1 MKGWG
6 IMKKMYRIKNGVPY
20 VFMVLPALLI
30 FVTFFIV
37 PLIYTAKYSFYNW
50 TNFSQEI
57 TFNGLENYKS
67 IFEDDI
73 LVRSIKN
80 TLVFAIVTV
89 TVQSMIS
96 LPVSVFL
103 NSKLRGRNIYRA
115 IFFAP
120 AVLST
125 LVVGYLWKYL
135 MSSSD
140 YGFINQI
147 LTGMGFEKVNFLGDA
162 KIALFAIITIS
173 VWQWFGWSMVIY
185 LGSLQSISGDLY
197 EAASVDGANGLQK
210 FWHITIPGLA
220 PAIKINFVTS
230 TISGLKIFDLILSTT
245 NGGPAHQTETILSL
259 MFSKFSE
266 GNYGYA
272 AAFGMV
278 FLVVSMLVAAVMLGL
293 FKKWEERLG

>member
-1 MKGWG
+1 
-6 IMKKMYRIKNGVPY
+6 MKKAYRIKNGAPY
-20 VFMVLPALLI
+20 VFMVLPALII

-80 TLVFAIVTV
+80 TLIFAIVTV

-147 LTGMGFEKVNFLGDA
+147 LTGLGFEKVNFLGDA

-197 EAASVDGANGLQK
+197 EAASVDGANGFQK

-259 MFSKFSE
+259 MFAKISE

-293 FKKWEERLG
+293 FKKWEDRLG

>member
-1 MKGWG
+1 
-6 IMKKMYRIKNGVPY
+6 MKKAYRIKNGAPY
-20 VFMVLPALLI
+20 VFMVLPALII

-80 TLVFAIVTV
+80 TLIFAIVTV

-147 LTGMGFEKVNFLGDA
+147 LTGLGFEKVNFLGDA

-197 EAASVDGANGLQK
+197 EAASVDGANGFRK

-230 TISGLKIFDLILSTT
+230 TISGLKIFDLVLSTT

-259 MFSKFSE
+259 MFAKFSE

-293 FKKWEERLG
+293 FKKWEDRLG

>member
-1 MKGWG
+1 
-6 IMKKMYRIKNGVPY
+6 MKKAYRIKNGAPY
-20 VFMVLPALLI
+20 VFMVLPALII

-80 TLVFAIVTV
+80 TLIFAIVTV

-147 LTGMGFEKVNFLGDA
+147 LTGLGFEKVNFLGDA

-197 EAASVDGANGLQK
+197 EAASVDGANGFQK

-259 MFSKFSE
+259 MFAKFSE

-293 FKKWEERLG
+293 FKKG

>member
-1 MKGWG
+1 
-6 IMKKMYRIKNGVPY
+6 MKKAYKMKNGAPY
-20 VFMVLPALLI
+20 VIMVLPALLV
-30 FVTFFIV
+30 FVTFFIL
-37 PLIYTAKYSFYNW
+37 PLIFTAKYSFYSW

-57 TFNGLENYKS
+57 TFNGLENYRK
-67 IFEDDI
+67 IFDDPI
-73 LVRSIKN
+73 LAKGIKN
-80 TLVFAIVTV
+80 TLIFAFVTV
-89 TVQSMIS
+89 TVQSLIS

-103 NSKLRGRNIYRA
+103 NSKIKGSNIYRA
-115 IFFAP
+115 IYFAP

-140 YGFINQI
+140 YGFINQVF
-147 LTGMGFEKVNFLGDA
+147 TGMGFEKVNFLGNA
-162 KIALFAIITIS
+162 QIALFAIITIS

-185 LGSLQSISGDLY
+185 LGSLQSISEELY

-230 TISGLKIFDLILSTT
+230 TISGLKIFDLILATT

-259 MFSKFSE
+259 MFSKFSD

-272 AAFGMV
+272 SAFGMV
-278 FLVVSMLVAAVMLGL
+278 FLIVSMLVAAVMLGV
-293 FKKWEERLG
+293 FKKWEDRLG

>member
-1 MKGWG
+1 
-6 IMKKMYRIKNGVPY
+6 MKKAYKVKNGAPY
-20 VFMVLPALLI
+20 VIMVLPALLV
-30 FVTFFIV
+30 FVTFFIL
-37 PLIYTAKYSFYNW
+37 PLIFTAKYSFYSW

-57 TFNGLENYKS
+57 TFNGLENYRK
-67 IFEDDI
+67 IFDDPI
-73 LVRSIKN
+73 LAKGIKN
-80 TLVFAIVTV
+80 TLIFAFVTV
-89 TVQSMIS
+89 TVQSLIS

-103 NSKLRGRNIYRA
+103 NSKIKGSNIYRA
-115 IFFAP
+115 IYFAP

-140 YGFINQI
+140 YGFINQV
-147 LTGMGFEKVNFLGDA
+147 LTGMGFEKVNFLGNA
-162 KIALFAIITIS
+162 QIAQFAIITIS

-185 LGSLQSISGDLY
+185 LGSLQSISEELY

-230 TISGLKIFDLILSTT
+230 TISGLKIFDLILATT

-259 MFSKFSE
+259 MFSKFSD

-272 AAFGMV
+272 SAFGMV
-278 FLVVSMLVAAVMLGL
+278 FLLVSMLVAAVMLGV
-293 FKKWEERLG
+293 FKKWEDRLG

>member
-1 MKGWG
+1 
-6 IMKKMYRIKNGVPY
+6 MKKAYRIKNGAPY
-20 VFMVLPALLI
+20 VFMVLPALII

-80 TLVFAIVTV
+80 TLIFAIVTV

-147 LTGMGFEKVNFLGDA
+147 LTGLGFEKVNFLGDA

-197 EAASVDGANGLQK
+197 EAASVDGANGFQK

-259 MFSKFSE
+259 MFAKFSE

-272 AAFGMV
+272 AAFGTV

-293 FKKWEERLG
+293 FKKWEDRLG

>member
-1 MKGWG
+1 
-6 IMKKMYRIKNGVPY
+6 MKKAYKVKNGAPY
-20 VFMVLPALLI
+20 VIMVIPALLV
-30 FVTFFIV
+30 FVTFFIL
-37 PLIYTAKYSFYNW
+37 PLIFTAKYSFYSW

-57 TFNGLENYKS
+57 TFNGLENYSK
-67 IFEDDI
+67 IFDDPI
-73 LVRSIKN
+73 LAKGIKN
-80 TLVFAIVTV
+80 TLIFAFVTV
-89 TVQSMIS
+89 TVQSLIS

-103 NSKLRGRNIYRA
+103 NSKIKGSNIYRA
-115 IFFAP
+115 IYFAP

-140 YGFINQI
+140 YGFINQV
-147 LTGMGFEKVNFLGDA
+147 LTGMGFEKVNFLGNA
-162 KIALFAIITIS
+162 QIALFAIITIS

-185 LGSLQSISGDLY
+185 LGSLQSISEELY

-230 TISGLKIFDLILSTT
+230 TISGLKIFDLILATT

-259 MFSKFSE
+259 MFSKFSD

-272 AAFGMV
+272 SAFGMV
-278 FLVVSMLVAAVMLGL
+278 FLLVSMLVAAVMLGV
-293 FKKWEERLG
+293 FKKWEDRLG

>member
-1 MKGWG
+1 
-6 IMKKMYRIKNGVPY
+6 MKKTYRIKNGAPY
-20 VFMVLPALLI
+20 VFMVLPALII

-57 TFNGLENYKS
+57 TFSGLENYKS

-80 TLVFAIVTV
+80 TLIFAIVTV

-147 LTGMGFEKVNFLGDA
+147 LTGLGFEKVNFLGDA

-197 EAASVDGANGLQK
+197 EAASVDGANGFQK

-293 FKKWEERLG
+293 FKKWEDRLG

>member
-1 MKGWG
+1 
-6 IMKKMYRIKNGVPY
+6 MKKAYRIKNGAPY
-20 VFMVLPALLI
+20 VFMVLPALII

-37 PLIYTAKYSFYNW
+37 PLIYTAKYSFYNGM
-50 TNFSQEI
+50 NFSQEI

-80 TLVFAIVTV
+80 TLIFAIVTV

-147 LTGMGFEKVNFLGDA
+147 LTGLGFEKVNFLGDA

-197 EAASVDGANGLQK
+197 EAASVDGANGFQK

-259 MFSKFSE
+259 MFAKFSE

-293 FKKWEERLG
+293 FKKWEDRLG

>member
-1 MKGWG
+1 
-6 IMKKMYRIKNGVPY
+6 MKKAYKMKNGAPY
-20 VFMVLPALLI
+20 VIMVLPALLI
-30 FVTFFIV
+30 FVTFFIL
-37 PLIYTAKYSFYNW
+37 PLIFTAKYSFYSW

-57 TFNGLENYKS
+57 TFNGLENYRR
-67 IFEDDI
+67 IFDDPI
-73 LVRSIKN
+73 LAKGIKN
-80 TLVFAIVTV
+80 TLIFAFVTV
-89 TVQSMIS
+89 TVQSLIS

-103 NSKLRGRNIYRA
+103 NSKIKGSNIYRA
-115 IFFAP
+115 IYFAP

-140 YGFINQI
+140 YGFINQL
-147 LTGMGFEKVNFLGDA
+147 LTGLGFEKVNFLGDA
-162 KIALFAIITIS
+162 RIALFAIITIS

-185 LGSLQSISGDLY
+185 LGSLQSISEELY
-197 EAASVDGANGLQK
+197 EASSVDGANGFQK

-230 TISGLKIFDLILSTT
+230 TISGLKIFDLILATT

-259 MFSKFSE
+259 MFSKFSD

-272 AAFGMV
+272 SAFGMV
-278 FLVVSMLVAAVMLGL
+278 FLLVSMLVAAVMLGV
-293 FKKWEERLG
+293 FKKWEDKLG

>member
-1 MKGWG
+1 
-6 IMKKMYRIKNGVPY
+6 MKKMYRIKNGVPY

>member
-1 MKGWG
+1 
-6 IMKKMYRIKNGVPY
+6 MKKAYKVKNGAPY
-20 VFMVLPALLI
+20 VIMVLPALLV
-30 FVTFFIV
+30 FVTFFIL
-37 PLIYTAKYSFYNW
+37 PLIFTAKYSFYSW

-57 TFNGLENYKS
+57 TFNGLENYRK
-67 IFEDDI
+67 IFDDPI
-73 LVRSIKN
+73 LAKGIKN
-80 TLVFAIVTV
+80 TLIFAFVTV
-89 TVQSMIS
+89 TVQSLIS

-103 NSKLRGRNIYRA
+103 NSKIKGSNIYRA
-115 IFFAP
+115 IYFAP

-140 YGFINQI
+140 YGFINQV
-147 LTGMGFEKVNFLGDA
+147 LTGMGFEKVNFLGNA
-162 KIALFAIITIS
+162 QIALFAIITIS

-185 LGSLQSISGDLY
+185 LGSLQSISEELY

-230 TISGLKIFDLILSTT
+230 TISGLKIFDLILATT

-259 MFSKFSE
+259 MFSKFSDR
-266 GNYGYA
+266 NYGYA
-272 AAFGMV
+272 SAFGMV
-278 FLVVSMLVAAVMLGL
+278 FLLVSMLVAAVMLGV
-293 FKKWEERLG
+293 FKKWEDRLG

>member
-1 MKGWG
+1 M
-6 IMKKMYRIKNGVPY
+6 KNGAPY
-20 VFMVLPALLI
+20 VIMVLPALLV
-30 FVTFFIV
+30 FVTFFIL
-37 PLIYTAKYSFYNW
+37 PLIFTAKYSFYSW

-57 TFNGLENYKS
+57 TFNGLENYRK
-67 IFEDDI
+67 IFDDPI
-73 LVRSIKN
+73 LAKGIKN
-80 TLVFAIVTV
+80 TLIFAFVTV
-89 TVQSMIS
+89 TVQSLIS

-103 NSKLRGRNIYRA
+103 NSKIKGSNIYRA
-115 IFFAP
+115 IYFAP

-140 YGFINQI
+140 DGFINQV
-147 LTGMGFEKVNFLGDA
+147 LTGMGFEKVNFLGNA
-162 KIALFAIITIS
+162 QIALFAIITIS

-185 LGSLQSISGDLY
+185 LGSLQSISEELY

-230 TISGLKIFDLILSTT
+230 TISGLKIFDLILATT

-259 MFSKFSE
+259 MFSKFSD

-272 AAFGMV
+272 SAFGMV
-278 FLVVSMLVAAVMLGL
+278 FLLVSMLVAAVMLGV
-293 FKKWEERLG
+293 FKKWEDRLG

>member
-1 MKGWG
+1 
-6 IMKKMYRIKNGVPY
+6 MKKAYKVKNGAPY
-20 VFMVLPALLI
+20 VIMVLPALLV
-30 FVTFFIV
+30 FVTFFIL
-37 PLIYTAKYSFYNW
+37 PLIFTAKYSFYSW

-57 TFNGLENYKS
+57 TFNGLENYRK
-67 IFEDDI
+67 IFDDPI
-73 LVRSIKN
+73 LAKGIKN
-80 TLVFAIVTV
+80 TLIFAFVTV
-89 TVQSMIS
+89 TVQSLIS

-103 NSKLRGRNIYRA
+103 NSKIKGSNIYRA
-115 IFFAP
+115 IYFAP

-140 YGFINQI
+140 YGFINQV
-147 LTGMGFEKVNFLGDA
+147 LTGMGFEKVNFLGNA
-162 KIALFAIITIS
+162 QIALFAIITIS

-185 LGSLQSISGDLY
+185 LGSLQSISEELY

-230 TISGLKIFDLILSTT
+230 TISGLKIFDLILATT

-259 MFSKFSE
+259 MFSKFSD

-272 AAFGMV
+272 SAFGMV
-278 FLVVSMLVAAVMLGL
+278 FLIVSMLVAAVMLGV
-293 FKKWEERLG
+293 FKKWEDRLG

>member
-1 MKGWG
+1 
-6 IMKKMYRIKNGVPY
+6 MKKAYKVKNGAPY
-20 VFMVLPALLI
+20 VIMVLPALLV
-30 FVTFFIV
+30 FVTFFIL
-37 PLIYTAKYSFYNW
+37 PLIFTAKYSFYSW

-57 TFNGLENYKS
+57 TFNGLENYRK
-67 IFEDDI
+67 IFDDPI
-73 LVRSIKN
+73 LAKGIKN
-80 TLVFAIVTV
+80 TLIFAFVTV
-89 TVQSMIS
+89 TVQSLIS

-103 NSKLRGRNIYRA
+103 NSKIKGSNIYRA
-115 IFFAP
+115 IYFAP

-140 YGFINQI
+140 YGFINQV
-147 LTGMGFEKVNFLGDA
+147 LTGMGFEKVNFLGNA
-162 KIALFAIITIS
+162 QIALFAIITIS

-185 LGSLQSISGDLY
+185 LGSLQSISEELY

-230 TISGLKIFDLILSTT
+230 TISGPKIFDLILATT

-259 MFSKFSE
+259 MFSKFSD

-272 AAFGMV
+272 SAFGMV
-278 FLVVSMLVAAVMLGL
+278 FLLVSMLVAAVMLGV
-293 FKKWEERLG
+293 FKKWEDRLG

>member
-1 MKGWG
+1 
-6 IMKKMYRIKNGVPY
+6 MKKAYKVKNGAPY
-20 VFMVLPALLI
+20 VIMVLPALLV
-30 FVTFFIV
+30 FVTFFIL
-37 PLIYTAKYSFYNW
+37 PLIFTAKYSFYSW

-57 TFNGLENYKS
+57 TFNGLENYRK
-67 IFEDDI
+67 IFDDPI
-73 LVRSIKN
+73 LAKGIKN
-80 TLVFAIVTV
+80 TLIFAFVTV
-89 TVQSMIS
+89 TVQSLIS

-103 NSKLRGRNIYRA
+103 NSKIKGSNIYRA
-115 IFFAP
+115 IYFAP

-140 YGFINQI
+140 YGFINQV
-147 LTGMGFEKVNFLGDA
+147 LTGMGFEKVNFLGNA
-162 KIALFAIITIS
+162 QIALFAIITIS

-185 LGSLQSISGDLY
+185 LGSLQSISEELY

-230 TISGLKIFDLILSTT
+230 TISGLKIFDLILATT

-259 MFSKFSE
+259 MFSKFSD

-272 AAFGMV
+272 SAFGMV
-278 FLVVSMLVAAVMLGL
+278 FLLVSMLVAAVMLGV
-293 FKKWEERLG
+293 FKKWEDRLG

>member
-1 MKGWG
+1 
-6 IMKKMYRIKNGVPY
+6 MKKAYKVKNGAPY
-20 VFMVLPALLI
+20 VIMVLPALLV
-30 FVTFFIV
+30 FVTFFIL
-37 PLIYTAKYSFYNW
+37 PLIFTAKYSFYSW

-57 TFNGLENYKS
+57 TFNGLENYRK
-67 IFEDDI
+67 IFDDPI
-73 LVRSIKN
+73 LAKGIKN
-80 TLVFAIVTV
+80 TLIFAFVTV
-89 TVQSMIS
+89 TVQSLIS

-103 NSKLRGRNIYRA
+103 NSKIKGSNIYRA
-115 IFFAP
+115 IYFAP

-140 YGFINQI
+140 YGFINQV
-147 LTGMGFEKVNFLGDA
+147 LTGMGFEKVNFLGNA
-162 KIALFAIITIS
+162 QIALFAIITIS

-185 LGSLQSISGDLY
+185 LGSLQSISEELY

-220 PAIKINFVTS
+220 AIKINFVTS
-230 TISGLKIFDLILSTT
+230 TISGLKIFDLILATT

-259 MFSKFSE
+259 MFSKFSD

-272 AAFGMV
+272 SAFGMV
-278 FLVVSMLVAAVMLGL
+278 FLLVSMLVAAVMLGV
-293 FKKWEERLG
+293 FKKWEDRLG

>member
-1 MKGWG
+1 
-6 IMKKMYRIKNGVPY
+6 MKKAYKMKNGAPY
-20 VFMVLPALLI
+20 VIMVLPALLV
-30 FVTFFIV
+30 FVTFFIL
-37 PLIYTAKYSFYNW
+37 PLIFTAKYSFYSW

-57 TFNGLENYKS
+57 TFNGLENYRK
-67 IFEDDI
+67 IFDDPI
-73 LVRSIKN
+73 LAKGIKN
-80 TLVFAIVTV
+80 TLIFAFVTV
-89 TVQSMIS
+89 TVQSLIS

-103 NSKLRGRNIYRA
+103 NSKIKGSNIYRA
-115 IFFAP
+115 IYFAP

-140 YGFINQI
+140 YGFINQV
-147 LTGMGFEKVNFLGDA
+147 LTGMGFEKVNFLGNA
-162 KIALFAIITIS
+162 QIALFAIITIS

-185 LGSLQSISGDLY
+185 LGSLQSISEELY

-230 TISGLKIFDLILSTT
+230 TISGLKIFDLILATT

-259 MFSKFSE
+259 MFSKFSD

-272 AAFGMV
+272 SAFGMV
-278 FLVVSMLVAAVMLGL
+278 FLLVSMLVSAVMLGV
-293 FKKWEERLG
+293 FKKWEDRLG

>member
-1 MKGWG
+1 M
-6 IMKKMYRIKNGVPY
+6 KNGAPY
-20 VFMVLPALLI
+20 VIMVLPALLV
-30 FVTFFIV
+30 FVTFFIL
-37 PLIYTAKYSFYNW
+37 PLIFTAKYSFYSW

-57 TFNGLENYKS
+57 TFNGLENYRK
-67 IFEDDI
+67 IFDDPI
-73 LVRSIKN
+73 LAKGIKN
-80 TLVFAIVTV
+80 TLIFAFVTV
-89 TVQSMIS
+89 TVQSLIS

-103 NSKLRGRNIYRA
+103 NSKIKGSNIYRA
-115 IFFAP
+115 IYFAP

-140 YGFINQI
+140 YGFINQVF
-147 LTGMGFEKVNFLGDA
+147 TGMGFEKVNFLGNA
-162 KIALFAIITIS
+162 QIALFAIITIS

-185 LGSLQSISGDLY
+185 LGSLQSISEELY

-230 TISGLKIFDLILSTT
+230 TISGLKIFDLILATT

-259 MFSKFSE
+259 MFSKFSD

-272 AAFGMV
+272 SAFGMV
-278 FLVVSMLVAAVMLGL
+278 FLIVSMLVAAVMLGV
-293 FKKWEERLG
+293 FKKWEDRLG

>member
-1 MKGWG
+1 
-6 IMKKMYRIKNGVPY
+6 MKKAYKVKNGAPY
-20 VFMVLPALLI
+20 VIMVLPALLV
-30 FVTFFIV
+30 FVTFFIL
-37 PLIYTAKYSFYNW
+37 PLIFTAKYSFYSW

-57 TFNGLENYKS
+57 TFNGLENYRK
-67 IFEDDI
+67 IFDDPI
-73 LVRSIKN
+73 LAKGIKN
-80 TLVFAIVTV
+80 TLIFAFVTV
-89 TVQSMIS
+89 TVQSLIS

-103 NSKLRGRNIYRA
+103 NSKIKGSNIYRA
-115 IFFAP
+115 IYFAP

-140 YGFINQI
+140 YGFINQVF
-147 LTGMGFEKVNFLGDA
+147 TGMGFEKVNFLGNA
-162 KIALFAIITIS
+162 QIALFAIITIS

-185 LGSLQSISGDLY
+185 LGSLQSISEELY

-230 TISGLKIFDLILSTT
+230 TISGLKIFDLILATT

-259 MFSKFSE
+259 MFSKFSD

-272 AAFGMV
+272 SAFGMV
-278 FLVVSMLVAAVMLGL
+278 FLLVSMLVAAVMLGV
-293 FKKWEERLG
+293 FKKWEDRLG

>member
-1 MKGWG
+1 
-6 IMKKMYRIKNGVPY
+6 MKKAYKMKNGAPY
-20 VFMVLPALLI
+20 VIMVLPALLV
-30 FVTFFIV
+30 FVTFFIL
-37 PLIYTAKYSFYNW
+37 PLIFTAKYSFYSW

-57 TFNGLENYKS
+57 TFNGLENYRK
-67 IFEDDI
+67 IFDAPI
-73 LVRSIKN
+73 LAKGIKN
-80 TLVFAIVTV
+80 TLIFAFVTV
-89 TVQSMIS
+89 TVQSLIS

-103 NSKLRGRNIYRA
+103 NSKIKGSNIYRA
-115 IFFAP
+115 IYFAP

-140 YGFINQI
+140 YGFINQV
-147 LTGMGFEKVNFLGDA
+147 LTGMGFEKVNFLGNA
-162 KIALFAIITIS
+162 QIALFAIITIS

-185 LGSLQSISGDLY
+185 LGSLQSISEELY

-230 TISGLKIFDLILSTT
+230 TISGLKIFDLILATT

-259 MFSKFSE
+259 MFSKFSD

-272 AAFGMV
+272 SAFGMV
-278 FLVVSMLVAAVMLGL
+278 FLLVSMLVAAVMLGV
-293 FKKWEERLG
+293 FKKWEDRLG

>member
-1 MKGWG
+1 
-6 IMKKMYRIKNGVPY
+6 MKKAYKMKNGAPY
-20 VFMVLPALLI
+20 VIMVLPALLV
-30 FVTFFIV
+30 FVTFFIL
-37 PLIYTAKYSFYNW
+37 PLIFTAKYSFYSW

-57 TFNGLENYKS
+57 TFNGLENYRK
-67 IFEDDI
+67 IFDDPI
-73 LVRSIKN
+73 LAKGIKN
-80 TLVFAIVTV
+80 TLIFAFVTV
-89 TVQSMIS
+89 TVQSLIS

-103 NSKLRGRNIYRA
+103 NSKIKGSNIYRA
-115 IFFAP
+115 IYFAP

-140 YGFINQI
+140 YGFINQVF
-147 LTGMGFEKVNFLGDA
+147 TGMGFEKVNFLGNA
-162 KIALFAIITIS
+162 QIALFAIITIS

-185 LGSLQSISGDLY
+185 LGSLQSISEELY

-230 TISGLKIFDLILSTT
+230 TISGLKIFDLILATT

-259 MFSKFSE
+259 MFSKFSD

-272 AAFGMV
+272 SAFGMV
-278 FLVVSMLVAAVMLGL
+278 FLLVSMLVAAVMLGV
-293 FKKWEERLG
+293 FKKWEDRLG

>member
-1 MKGWG
+1 
-6 IMKKMYRIKNGVPY
+6 MKKAYRIKNGAPY
-20 VFMVLPALLI
+20 VFMVLPALII
-30 FVTFFIV
+30 FVTFFIA

-80 TLVFAIVTV
+80 TLIFAIVTV

-147 LTGMGFEKVNFLGDA
+147 LTGLGFEKVNFLGDA

-197 EAASVDGANGLQK
+197 EAASVDGANGFQK

-259 MFSKFSE
+259 MFAKFSE

-293 FKKWEERLG
+293 FKKWEDRLG

>member
-1 MKGWG
+1 
-6 IMKKMYRIKNGVPY
+6 MKKAYKMKNGAPY
-20 VFMVLPALLI
+20 VIMVLPALLV
-30 FVTFFIV
+30 FVTFFIL
-37 PLIYTAKYSFYNW
+37 PLIFTAKYSFYSW

-57 TFNGLENYKS
+57 TFNVLENYRK
-67 IFEDDI
+67 IFDDPI
-73 LVRSIKN
+73 LAKGIKN
-80 TLVFAIVTV
+80 TLIFAFVTV
-89 TVQSMIS
+89 TVQSLIS

-103 NSKLRGRNIYRA
+103 NSKIKGSNIYRA
-115 IFFAP
+115 IYFAP

-140 YGFINQI
+140 YGFINQV
-147 LTGMGFEKVNFLGDA
+147 LTGMGFEKVNFLGNA
-162 KIALFAIITIS
+162 QIALFAIITIS

-185 LGSLQSISGDLY
+185 LGSLQSISEELY

-230 TISGLKIFDLILSTT
+230 TISGLKIFDLILATT

-259 MFSKFSE
+259 MFSKFSD

-272 AAFGMV
+272 SAFGMV
-278 FLVVSMLVAAVMLGL
+278 FLLVSMLVAAVMLGV
-293 FKKWEERLG
+293 FKKWEYRLG

>member
-1 MKGWG
+1 
-6 IMKKMYRIKNGVPY
+6 MKKAYKVKNGAPY
-20 VFMVLPALLI
+20 VIMVLPPLLV
-30 FVTFFIV
+30 FVTFFIL
-37 PLIYTAKYSFYNW
+37 PLIFTAKYSFYSW

-57 TFNGLENYKS
+57 TFNGLENYRK
-67 IFEDDI
+67 IFDDPI
-73 LVRSIKN
+73 LAKGIKN
-80 TLVFAIVTV
+80 TLIFAFVTV
-89 TVQSMIS
+89 TVQSLIS

-103 NSKLRGRNIYRA
+103 NSKIKGSNIYRA
-115 IFFAP
+115 IYFAP

-140 YGFINQI
+140 YGFINQV
-147 LTGMGFEKVNFLGDA
+147 LTGMGFEKVNFLGNA
-162 KIALFAIITIS
+162 QIALFAIITIS

-185 LGSLQSISGDLY
+185 LGSLQSISEELY

-230 TISGLKIFDLILSTT
+230 TISGLKIFDLILATT

-259 MFSKFSE
+259 MFSKFSD

-272 AAFGMV
+272 SAFGMV
-278 FLVVSMLVAAVMLGL
+278 FLLVSMLVAAVMLGV
-293 FKKWEERLG
+293 FKKWEDRLG

>member
-1 MKGWG
+1 
-6 IMKKMYRIKNGVPY
+6 MKKAYKMKNGAPY
-20 VFMVLPALLI
+20 VIMVLPALLV
-30 FVTFFIV
+30 FVTFFIL
-37 PLIYTAKYSFYNW
+37 PLKFTAKYSFYSW

-57 TFNGLENYKS
+57 TFNGLENYRK
-67 IFEDDI
+67 IFDDPI
-73 LVRSIKN
+73 LAKGIKN
-80 TLVFAIVTV
+80 TLIFAFVTV
-89 TVQSMIS
+89 TVQSLIS

-103 NSKLRGRNIYRA
+103 NSKIKGSNIYRA
-115 IFFAP
+115 IYFAP

-140 YGFINQI
+140 YGFINQV
-147 LTGMGFEKVNFLGDA
+147 LTGMGFEKVNFLGNA
-162 KIALFAIITIS
+162 QIALFAIITIS

-185 LGSLQSISGDLY
+185 LGSLQSISEELY

-230 TISGLKIFDLILSTT
+230 TISGLKIFDLILATT

-259 MFSKFSE
+259 MFSKFSD

-272 AAFGMV
+272 SAFGMV
-278 FLVVSMLVAAVMLGL
+278 FLLVSMLVAAVMLGV
-293 FKKWEERLG
+293 FKKWEDRLG

>member
-1 MKGWG
+1 
-6 IMKKMYRIKNGVPY
+6 MKKAYKVKNGAPY
-20 VFMVLPALLI
+20 VIMVLPALLV
-30 FVTFFIV
+30 FVTFFIL
-37 PLIYTAKYSFYNW
+37 PLIFTAKYSFYSW

-57 TFNGLENYKS
+57 TFNGLENYRK
-67 IFEDDI
+67 IFDDPI
-73 LVRSIKN
+73 LAKGIKN
-80 TLVFAIVTV
+80 TLIFAFVTV
-89 TVQSMIS
+89 TVQSLIS

-103 NSKLRGRNIYRA
+103 NSKIKGSNIYRA
-115 IFFAP
+115 IYFAP

-140 YGFINQI
+140 YGFINQV
-147 LTGMGFEKVNFLGDA
+147 LTGMGFEKVNFLGNA
-162 KIALFAIITIS
+162 QIALFAIITIS

-185 LGSLQSISGDLY
+185 LGSLQSISEELY

-230 TISGLKIFDLILSTT
+230 TISCLKIFDLILATT

-259 MFSKFSE
+259 MFSKFSD

-272 AAFGMV
+272 SAFGMV
-278 FLVVSMLVAAVMLGL
+278 FLLVSMLVAAVMLGV
-293 FKKWEERLG
+293 FKKWEDRLG

>member
-1 MKGWG
+1 MRRAYKV
-6 IMKKMYRIKNGVPY
+6 KNGAPY
-20 VFMVLPALLI
+20 VIMVLPALVI
-30 FVTFFIV
+30 FVTFFIL

-50 TNFSQEI
+50 TNFSREI
-57 TFNGLENYKS
+57 TFNGLENYKAIFQDS
-67 IFEDDI
+67 ILEKGI
-73 LVRSIKN
+73 TN
-80 TLVFAIVTV
+80 TLIFAFVTV
-89 TVQSMIS
+89 TVQSLIS

-103 NSKLRGRNIYRA
+103 NSKLKGRNVYRA

-140 YGFINQI
+140 YGFINN
-147 LTGMGFEKVNFLGDA
+147 LLMGMGLEKVNFLGDA

-185 LGSLQSISGDLY
+185 LGSLQSISGELY
-197 EAASVDGANGLQK
+197 EAASVDGANGFQQ

-230 TISGLKIFDLILSTT
+230 TISGLKVFDLVLSTT
-245 NGGPAHQTETILSL
+245 NGGPAHKTETILTL

-272 AAFGMV
+272 SAFGIV
-278 FLVVSMLVAAVMLGL
+278 FLIVSMIVAAVMLGI
-293 FKKWEERLG
+293 FKKWEDRLG

>member
-1 MKGWG
+1 
-6 IMKKMYRIKNGVPY
+6 MKKAYKMKNGAPY
-20 VFMVLPALLI
+20 VIMVLPALLV
-30 FVTFFIV
+30 FVTFFIL
-37 PLIYTAKYSFYNW
+37 PLIFTAKYSFYSW

-57 TFNGLENYKS
+57 TFNGLENYRK
-67 IFEDDI
+67 IFDDPI
-73 LVRSIKN
+73 LAKGIKN
-80 TLVFAIVTV
+80 TLIFAFVTV
-89 TVQSMIS
+89 TVQSLIS

-103 NSKLRGRNIYRA
+103 NSKIKGSNIYRA
-115 IFFAP
+115 IYFAP

-140 YGFINQI
+140 YGFINQV
-147 LTGMGFEKVNFLGDA
+147 LTGMGFEKVNFLGNA
-162 KIALFAIITIS
+162 QIALFAIITIS

-185 LGSLQSISGDLY
+185 LGSLQSISEELY
-197 EAASVDGANGLQK
+197 EAASVDGANGLQR

-230 TISGLKIFDLILSTT
+230 TISGLKIFDLILATT

-259 MFSKFSE
+259 MFSKFSD

-272 AAFGMV
+272 SAFGMV
-278 FLVVSMLVAAVMLGL
+278 FLLVSMLVAAVMLGV
-293 FKKWEERLG
+293 FKKWEDRLG

>member
-1 MKGWG
+1 
-6 IMKKMYRIKNGVPY
+6 MKKAYKMKNGAPY
-20 VFMVLPALLI
+20 VIMVLPALLV
-30 FVTFFIV
+30 FVTFFIL
-37 PLIYTAKYSFYNW
+37 PLIFTAKYSFYSW

-57 TFNGLENYKS
+57 TFNGLENYRK
-67 IFEDDI
+67 IFDDPI
-73 LVRSIKN
+73 LAKGIKN
-80 TLVFAIVTV
+80 TLIFAFLTV
-89 TVQSMIS
+89 TVQSLIS

-103 NSKLRGRNIYRA
+103 NSKIKGSNIYRA
-115 IFFAP
+115 IYFAP

-140 YGFINQI
+140 YGFINQV
-147 LTGMGFEKVNFLGDA
+147 LTGMGFEKVNFLGNA
-162 KIALFAIITIS
+162 QIALFAIITIS

-185 LGSLQSISGDLY
+185 LGSLQSIREELY

-230 TISGLKIFDLILSTT
+230 TISGLKIFDLILATT

-259 MFSKFSE
+259 MFSKFSD

-272 AAFGMV
+272 SAFGMV
-278 FLVVSMLVAAVMLGL
+278 FLLVSMLVAAVMLGV
-293 FKKWEERLG
+293 FKKWEDRLG